1 MTKKNELCKICLCHQ
16 KEAKT
21 DFLAMSSLNAI
32 ENQEVKA
39 SFIIEAKEKMLEDGI
54 WSHI

>member
-1 MTKKNELCKICLCHQ
+1 MTSKKK
-16 KEAKT
+16 AKT

-32 ENQEVKA
+32 ENQEVRA

-54 WSHI
+54 WSHIWELKL